1 MWVRFIQKELQ
12 RKRDSSEVPEIKAL
26 RLFNMR
32 LTHDFNAKNDEATFA
47 LALTAVN
54 YVGTHSPK
62 NSRIILDK
70 TI

>member
-1 MWVRFIQKELQ
+1 MK
-12 RKRDSSEVPEIKAL
+12 
-26 RLFNMR
+26 

-62 NSRIILDK
+62 NRVNVKKKIDK
-70 TI
+70 